1 MIYCI
6 MIAAAIQLT
15 AFYKFLFLCGVI
27 MHVYKIHCHIIRA
40 VLYIRANVLSGL
52 LASKLQRI
60 SLEPFYFSKNTWFTG
75 YPIKTRNFKLM
86 LI

>member
-15 AFYKFLFLCGVI
+15 TFYKLLILCGVI
-27 MHVYKIHCHIIRA
+27 MHVYRIHCHIIRE

-52 LASKLQRI
+52 SASKLQRI
-60 SLEPFYFSKNTWFTG
+60 Y
-75 YPIKTRNFKLM
+75 
-86 LI
+86 